1 MYWPLARRQ
10 WTARRM
16 RCEATMQQVVDPGER
31 LGTPTHQMN
40 RCVDAV
46 RFLVVIHV

>member
-1 MYWPLARRQ
+1 M
-10 WTARRM
+10 
-16 RCEATMQQVVDPGER
+16 CGEATMQQVVDPGER